1 MTGPAGEM
9 PFLDHLEE
17 LRSRILRSVGAL
29 VAAFALG
36 LWLVQRFSLVSV
48 LKQPIAPYLT
58 GGKLVVLSPTEPV
71 MIVLKLGFVVG
82 LVLASP
88 VIIWQLWAFVAP
100 ALYAREKKVVVPALF
115 GGLLLFLCGAGLAWV
130 FVVPKALRV
139 LFSFQTDAIAPFITY
154 DAYFGFVIQLVLA
167 LGISFELPLVMLL
180 LAWVGVATPE
190 RLHRFRRFAV
200 VLACVAGALLSPGAD
215 LLSMVMLTIP
225 LILLYE
231 VGFLGAVLI
240 DKRRRRAAAVA
251 AAVALLAILPLDSAG
266 AQVPGQGGLFGGIR
280 PGQGPSIGQ
289 IGPGQPLDSI
299 TARLLGLPTGPTR
312 KFAEPDST
320 LTNLLKRPG
329 YKATRYRADSATFF
343 ADDRRIRLE
352 GSALTEQQG
361 VTLEADSI
369 GYQESSCVLEAAG
382 GPHLFDKGQILVGGA
397 ISYNTCTRRGVI
409 KDALT
414 NFSAGNTVWFLRGN
428 VAADSSARR
437 MYASSSEITSC
448 DLPTAHYHFAARKV
462 KWISENSFVARP
474 IVLYIRDVPILWLP
488 FIYQD
493 IRPGR
498 RSGVLIP
505 QFGIADIIRTSEG
518 YQRQITNLGYYW
530 ATNDYLDVTARV
542 DWFSGRYV
550 QFGAAAQYKVLDR
563 FLSGSAE
570 VSRQLQSGGGSATSL
585 RWDHRQQFNLAT
597 SLTFNINYV
606 SNSFVVRDNALDP
619 LRNTQLVSSA
629 ANLTRRFRWG
639 QLTLGATRRQSLS
652 DNSSQSTLPSLD
664 LAPKP
669 LDIAR
674 NITWSPGFTLRN
686 ELNSRTPLPDVV
698 VVLPDGSLD
707 TLSQTGSSRNTT
719 VNVATPF
726 RFGSFNWQN
735 SVSVV
740 DRTTTARQVVS
751 VGIDDPASSDPA
763 DSVTL
768 SQTFPG
774 DFSTAIDWQT
784 GINLPVLF
792 QRSWKITPTLGIAN
806 TTTGPFAIRNRVT
819 GGAYVLQGKRFNFA
833 LNSSPTF
840 FGFFPGIGPLT
851 RIRHSINPVLSYNYS
866 PAADVPEDFARAVAG
881 PGQAL
886 QLRSDPTQTLS
897 LSLNQTFEGKG
908 KPQTGDTIGTTA
920 RKIRLLS
927 INTSALQFDFEQAK
941 KEGENGWRTQTLTN
955 SFLSDLVPGFNLSV
969 THDLWRGRAGSD
981 TSDFDPFLTSLQTN
995 FTLSGNTFRSIG
1007 SVFGL
1012 GGRRDETRR
1021 DPGTG
1026 RDTERNAYPG
1036 QQPGGYSQPSSF
1048 FSGSQ
1053 QPVARGPFQVRV
1065 SYTVSRTRPIEG
1077 REPTPARKDLRFST
1091 GFSPTRYWAL
1101 SWSAQYN
1108 LTDKRFESHQVQLQR
1123 DLHEWR
1129 ASFNFTRN
1137 ANGNFAV
1144 FFSIFLTDLPELK
1157 FDYNQS
1163 TFDR

>member
-1 MTGPAGEM
+1 MSGPAGEM

-17 LRSRILRSVGAL
+17 LRSRILRSLGAL
-29 VAAFALG
+29 VATFALG
-36 LWLVQRFSLVSV
+36 LWVVQRFTLVSI

-88 VIIWQLWAFVAP
+88 VIIWQVWAFVAP
-100 ALYAREKKVVVPALF
+100 ALYEREKKVVVPALF
-115 GGLLLFLCGAGLAWV
+115 GGLLLFLVGAALAWA
-130 FVVPKALRV
+130 FVIPKALRV
-139 LFSFQTDAIAPFITY
+139 LFSFQTEAIAPFITY

-200 VLACVAGALLSPGAD
+200 VLACIAGSLLSPGAD
-215 LLSMVMLTIP
+215 LLSMVMLTVP

-240 DKRRRRAAAVA
+240 DRRRRRAAAA
-251 AAVALLAILPLDSAG
+251 AAGVVLLALLPLDAAG
-266 AQVPGQGGLFGGIR
+266 QVPGQQGGGLFGGLR
-280 PGQGPSIGQ
+280 PGQGASIGQ
-289 IGPGQPLDSI
+289 VGPGQPLDSA
-299 TARLLGLPTGPTR
+299 TARLLGLPTGPSR
-312 KFAEPDST
+312 KFGEPDST
-320 LTNLLKRPG
+320 IAELLRRPG

-352 GSALTEQQG
+352 GNALTEQQG
-361 VTLEADSI
+361 VTLEADSV
-369 GYQESSCVLEAAG
+369 GYQEASCVLEAAG
-382 GPHLFDKGQILVGGA
+382 SPHLFDKGQILVGGA
-397 ISYNTCTRRGVI
+397 ISYNTCTRRGII

-414 NFSAGNTVWFLRGN
+414 NFSAGSTVWFLRGD

-437 MYASSSEITSC
+437 LYASSSEITSC
-448 DLPTAHYHFAARKV
+448 DLPTAHYHFSARKV
-462 KWISENSFVARP
+462 KWVSENSFVARP

-498 RSGVLIP
+498 RSGILIP
-505 QFGIADIIRTSEG
+505 QFGIADIIRTSDG
-518 YQRQITNLGYYW
+518 YQRQITNIGYYW

-550 QFGAAAQYKVLDR
+550 QFGAAAQYNVLDR
-563 FLSGSAE
+563 FLSGNVE
-570 VSRQLQSGGGSATSL
+570 VSRQLQSGGGGATSL
-585 RWDHRQQFNLAT
+585 KWNHRQQFNLST
-597 SLTFNINYV
+597 SLAFNIDYV

-619 LRNTQLVSSA
+619 LRNTQLVSSS

-639 QLTLGATRRQSLS
+639 QLTLGATRRQNLS

-707 TLSQTGSSRNTT
+707 TLSQTGSSRTSTINL
-719 VNVATPF
+719 ATPF
-726 RFGSFNWQN
+726 RFGSFNWSN
-735 SVSVV
+735 SVNVI

-751 VGIDDPASSDPA
+751 VGADDPASPDPA
-763 DSVTL
+763 DSVTIA
-768 SQTFPG
+768 QTFPG
-774 DFSTAIDWQT
+774 DFSTSIDWQT

-792 QRSWKITPTLGIAN
+792 QRSWKLIPSLGIAN
-806 TTTGPFAIRNRVT
+806 TTGGPFAIRNRNT

-840 FGFFPGIGPLT
+840 FGFFPGIGRLT
-851 RIRHSINPVLSYNYS
+851 RIRHSINPQLSYSYS
-866 PAADVPEDFARAVAG
+866 PGADVPEDFARAIAG
-881 PGQAL
+881 PGQPL
-886 QLRSDPTQTLS
+886 QLRSDPTQTLR

-908 KPQTGDTIGTTA
+908 RPQEGDTVGTTA
-920 RKIRLLS
+920 KKTRLLS
-927 INTSALQFDFEQAK
+927 ITTSGIEYDFEQAK
-941 KEGENGWRTQTLTN
+941 KEGQNGWRTQTLTN
-955 SFLSDLVPGFNLSV
+955 SFLSDLLPGFNLNL

-995 FTLSGNTFRSIG
+995 FTLSENTFRAIG
-1007 SVFGL
+1007 SIFGL
-1012 GGRRDETRR
+1012 GRRRDDRGRETDR
-1021 DPGTG
+1021 PTFAG
-1026 RDTERNAYPG
+1026 P
-1036 QQPGGYSQPSSF
+1036 QPGGPRQPSSF
-1048 FSGSQ
+1048 FSGNQ
-1053 QPVARGPFQVRV
+1053 QSLARGPFQVRV
-1065 SYTVSRTRPIEG
+1065 SYTLSRTRPIEG
-1077 REPTPARKDLRFST
+1077 RPGVPARKDLRFGT
-1091 GFSPTRYWAL
+1091 GFSPTRYWAV
-1101 SWSAQYN
+1101 SWDAQYN
-1108 LTDKRFESHQVQLQR
+1108 LTDKRFESHQVRLQR

-1129 ASFNFTRN
+1129 ASFNFTQN

-1163 TFDR
+1163 TFER

>member
-1 MTGPAGEM
+1 M

-17 LRSRILRSVGAL
+17 LRSRILRSLGAL
-29 VAAFALG
+29 IATFALG
-36 LWLVQRFSLVSV
+36 LWLVQRFTLVSV

-58 GGKLVVLSPTEPV
+58 DGKLVVLSPTEPV

-88 VIIWQLWAFVAP
+88 VLIWQVWAFVAP
-100 ALYAREKKVVVPALF
+100 ALYEREKRVVVPALF
-115 GGLLLFLCGAGLAWV
+115 GGLVLFLAGAALAWV

-139 LFSFQTDAIAPFITY
+139 LFSFQTEAIAPFITY

-200 VLACVAGALLSPGAD
+200 VLACIGGALLSPGAD
-215 LLSMVMLTIP
+215 LLSMIMLTIP

-240 DKRRRRAAAVA
+240 DRRRRRRAAAA
-251 AAVALLAILPLDSAG
+251 AATVILLTFLPGDAG
-266 AQVPGQGGLFGGIR
+266 AQIPGQPGGGLFGGVR

-289 IGPGQPLDSI
+289 IGPGQPLDSA
-299 TARLLGLPTGPTR
+299 TARLLGLPTGPSR
-312 KFAEPDST
+312 KFGEPDST
-320 LTNLLKRPG
+320 LSELLKRPG

-343 ADDRRIRLE
+343 ADERRIRLE
-352 GSALTEQQG
+352 GEALTEQQS
-361 VTLEADSI
+361 VTLEADSVT
-369 GYQESSCVLEAAG
+369 YQEASCVLEASGA
-382 GPHLFDKGQILVGGA
+382 PHLFDKGQILVGGA

-409 KDALT
+409 QNALT
-414 NFSAGNTVWFLRGN
+414 NFSAGSTVWFLRGN

-437 MYASSSEITSC
+437 IYASSSEITSC
-448 DLPTAHYHFAARKV
+448 DLPTAHYHFSARKV
-462 KWISENSFVARP
+462 KWISEHSFVARP

-505 QFGIADIIRTSEG
+505 QFGIADIVRTSSG
-518 YQRQITNLGYYW
+518 YQRQITNIGYYW
-530 ATNDYLDVTARV
+530 ATNEYLDVTARV

-550 QFGAAAQYKVLDR
+550 QFGASAQYNILDR

-570 VSRQLQSGGGSATSL
+570 VSRQEQSGGGGATSL
-585 RWDHRQQFNLAT
+585 RWDHRQQFNLST
-597 SLTFNINYV
+597 SLTFNVNYV

-619 LRNTQLVSSA
+619 LRNTQLVSSS

-639 QLTLGATRRQSLS
+639 QLTLGANRRQNLS
-652 DNSSQSTLPSLD
+652 DNSSQSLLPSLD

-698 VVLPDGSLD
+698 VVGPDGTLD
-707 TLSQTGSSRNTT
+707 TLSQTGSSRSTT
-719 VNVATPF
+719 MNLATPF
-726 RFGSFNWQN
+726 RFGSFNWTN
-735 SVSVV
+735 AVSVT
-740 DRTTTARQVVS
+740 DQTTTARQIVS
-751 VGIDDPASSDPA
+751 VDIDDPGSADPA
-763 DSVTL
+763 DSLTVAR
-768 SQTFPG
+768 TFPG

-784 GINLPVLF
+784 AINLPVLF
-792 QRSWKITPTLGIAN
+792 QRSWKLIPSLGIAN
-806 TTTGPFAIRNRVT
+806 TTSGPFALRNRTT
-819 GGAYVLQGKRFNFA
+819 GGEFVIQGKRFNFA
-833 LNSSPTF
+833 LSSSPTF
-840 FGFFPGIGPLT
+840 FGFFPGLGPLT
-851 RIRHSINPVLSYNYS
+851 RIRHSVNPVLSYSYS
-866 PAADVPEDFARAVAG
+866 PAADIPEDFARAVAT
-881 PGQAL
+881 PGQPL
-886 QLRSDPTQTLS
+886 LLRSDPTQTLT

-908 KPQTGDTIGTTA
+908 RPQPGDTLGTTA

-927 INTSALQFDFEQAK
+927 VNTSGITYDFEQAK
-941 KEGENGWRTQTLTN
+941 KEGENGWRTQTVTN
-955 SFLSDLVPGFNLSV
+955 SFLSDLLPGFNLSI

-981 TSDFDPFLTSLQTN
+981 TSDFDPFLSSLQTN
-995 FTLSGNTFRSIG
+995 FTLSENTFRAIG

-1012 GGRRDETRR
+1012 GGKDQPPARGAP
-1021 DPGTG
+1021 DPGSVTG
-1026 RDTERNAYPG
+1026 R
-1036 QQPGGYSQPSSF
+1036 QPGPTQPSSF
-1048 FSGSQ
+1048 FSGNQ

-1065 SYTVSRTRPIEG
+1065 SYTVSRTREVEG
-1077 REPTPARKDLRFST
+1077 QVPVPARKDLRFST

-1101 SWSAQYN
+1101 SWAAQYN
-1108 LTDKRFESHQVQLQR
+1108 VTDKRFESHQVQLQR

-1129 ASFNFTRN
+1129 AAFNFTRN

-1144 FFSIFLTDLPELK
+1144 FFSIFLIDLPELK

-1163 TFDR
+1163 TFER

>member
-17 LRSRILRSVGAL
+17 LRSRILRSLGAL
-29 VAAFALG
+29 VATFALG
-36 LWLVQRFSLVSV
+36 LWLVQHFSLVSL

-58 GGKLVVLSPTEPV
+58 DGKLVVLSPTEPV

-88 VIIWQLWAFVAP
+88 VLIWQVWAFVAP
-100 ALYAREKKVVVPALF
+100 ALYEREKRVVVPALF
-115 GGLLLFLCGAGLAWV
+115 GGLGLFLAGAALAWV
-130 FVVPKALRV
+130 LVVPKALGV
-139 LFSFQTDAIAPFITY
+139 LFSFQTEAIAPFITY

-190 RLHRFRRFAV
+190 RLHRFRRVAV
-200 VLACVAGALLSPGAD
+200 VLACIAGALLSPGAD
-215 LLSMVMLTIP
+215 LLSMVMLTVP

-240 DKRRRRAAAVA
+240 DRRRRRAAAA
-251 AAVALLAILPLDSAG
+251 SAAVVLLALLPVDAG
-266 AQVPGQGGLFGGIR
+266 AQVPGQGLFGGLR
-280 PGQGPSIGQ
+280 PGQGPSLGQ
-289 IGPGQPLDSI
+289 VGPGQPLDSA

-312 KFAEPDST
+312 KFGEPDST
-320 LTNLLKRPG
+320 ISELLRRAG

-352 GSALTEQQG
+352 GEALTEQQG
-361 VTLEADSI
+361 VTLEADSVT
-369 GYQESSCVLEAAG
+369 YQEASCVLEAAG
-382 GPHLFDKGQILVGGA
+382 APHLFDRGQILVGGA

-414 NFSAGNTVWFLRGN
+414 NFSAGSTVWFLRGN

-437 MYASSSEITSC
+437 IYASSSEITSC
-448 DLPTAHYHFAARKV
+448 DLPTAHYHFSARKV

-498 RSGVLIP
+498 RSGILIP
-505 QFGIADIIRTSEG
+505 QFGIADIIRTSSG
-518 YQRQITNLGYYW
+518 YQRQITNVGYFW

-550 QFGAAAQYKVLDR
+550 QFGAAAQYNVLDR

-570 VSRQLQSGGGSATSL
+570 VSRQEQSGGGGATSL
-585 RWDHRQQFNLAT
+585 RWDHRQQFNLST
-597 SLTFNINYV
+597 SLTFNVNYV
-606 SNSFVVRDNALDP
+606 SNSFVVRNNALDP

-639 QLTLGATRRQSLS
+639 QLTLGATRRQNLS

-698 VVLPDGSLD
+698 VVRSDGSLD
-707 TLSQTGSSRNTT
+707 TLSQTGSSRSTT
-719 VNVATPF
+719 MNLATPF
-726 RFGSFNWQN
+726 RFGSFNWTN
-735 SVSVV
+735 SVNVT

-751 VGIDDPASSDPA
+751 VGIDDPGSTNPA

-768 SQTFPG
+768 AQTFPG

-784 GINLPVLF
+784 NFNLPVLF
-792 QRSWKITPTLGIAN
+792 QRSWKLIPSVGVTN
-806 TTTGPFAIRNRVT
+806 TTAGPFAIRNRNT

-833 LNSSPTF
+833 LNSSPTL
-840 FGFFPGIGPLT
+840 FGFFPGFGPLS
-851 RIRHSINPVLSYNYS
+851 RIRHSINPVVSYSYS
-866 PAADVPEDFARAVAG
+866 PAADVPEDFARAIAA
-881 PGQAL
+881 PGQPL
-886 QLRSDPTQTLS
+886 VLRSDPTQTIS

-908 KPQTGDTIGTTA
+908 RPQPGDTLGTTA

-927 INTSALQFDFEQAK
+927 INTSPLQYDFEQAK
-941 KEGENGWRTQTLTN
+941 KEGENGWRTQTMTN
-955 SFLSDLVPGFNLSV
+955 SFLSDLLPGFNLSV

-995 FTLSGNTFRSIG
+995 FTLSENTFRAIG
-1007 SVFGL
+1007 SIFGL
-1012 GGRRDETRR
+1012 RGRRDDGRR
-1021 DPGTG
+1021 DDGPRG
-1026 RDTERNAYPG
+1026 DAERGVG
-1036 QQPGGYSQPSSF
+1036 QPVGPTQPSAF
-1048 FSGSQ
+1048 FSGNQ

-1065 SYTVSRTRPIEG
+1065 SYTVSRTREIEG
-1077 REPTPARKDLRFST
+1077 REPIPARKDLRFST

-1101 SWSAQYN
+1101 YWDAQYN
-1108 LTDKRFESHQVQLQR
+1108 LTEKRFESHQVRLQR

-1129 ASFNFTRN
+1129 AAFNFTRN

-1163 TFDR
+1163 TFER

>member
-36 LWLVQRFSLVSV
+36 LWLVQRFSLVAV

-82 LVLASP
+82 VVLASP
-88 VIIWQLWAFVAP
+88 VLIWQLWAFVAP
-100 ALYAREKKVVVPALF
+100 ALYQREKRVVVPALF
-115 GGLLLFLCGAGLAWV
+115 GGLGLFLAGAALAWV

-139 LFSFQTDAIAPFITY
+139 LFSFQTEAIAPFITY
-154 DAYFGFVIQLVLA
+154 DAYFGFIVQLVLA

-190 RLHRFRRFAV
+190 RLHRFRRLAV

-215 LLSMVMLTIP
+215 LLSMVMLTVP

-240 DKRRRRAAAVA
+240 DKRRRRAAAAA
-251 AAVALLAILPLDSAG
+251 AAVVLLALLPMDAG
-266 AQVPGQGGLFGGIR
+266 AQVPGQPGGGLFGGVR
-280 PGQGPSIGQ
+280 PGQGPSLGK
-289 IGPGQPLDSI
+289 IGPGQPLDSA
-299 TARLLGLPTGPTR
+299 TARLLGLPTAPTR
-312 KFAEPDST
+312 KFGEPDST
-320 LTNLLKRPG
+320 LTELLRRPG

-361 VTLEADSI
+361 VTLEADSVT
-369 GYQESSCVLEAAG
+369 YREASCVLEAAG
-382 GPHLFDKGQILVGGA
+382 GPHLFDQGQILVGAA

-414 NFSAGNTVWFLRGN
+414 NFSAGSTIWFLRGN

-448 DLPTAHYHFAARKV
+448 DLPTAHYHFSARKV
-462 KWISENSFVARP
+462 KWVSENSFVARP

-498 RSGVLIP
+498 RSGILIP
-505 QFGIADIIRTSEG
+505 QFGIADIIRTSSG
-518 YQRQITNLGYYW
+518 YQRQITNIGYYW

-550 QFGAAAQYKVLDR
+550 QVGAAAQYNVLNR

-570 VSRQLQSGGGSATSL
+570 VSRQEQSGGGGATSL
-585 RWDHRQQFNLAT
+585 RWDHRQQFNLST
-597 SLTFNINYV
+597 SLTFNVNYV
-606 SNSFVVRDNALDP
+606 SNSFVVRNNALDP

-629 ANLTRRFRWG
+629 ANLTRRLRWG
-639 QLTLGATRRQSLS
+639 QLTLGATRRQNLS

-686 ELNSRTPLPDVV
+686 ELTSRTPLPDVV
-698 VVLPDGSLD
+698 VVRPGGALD
-707 TLSQTGSSRNTT
+707 TLSQTGASRTT
-719 VNVATPF
+719 TMNLATPF
-726 RFGSFNWQN
+726 RFGSFNWTN
-735 SVSVV
+735 ALSVT

-751 VGIDDPASSDPA
+751 VGIDDPGSADPA
-763 DSVTL
+763 DSLTL
-768 SQTFPG
+768 AQTFPG

-784 GINLPVLF
+784 TINLPVLF
-792 QRSWKITPTLGIAN
+792 QRSWKLTPSVGILN
-806 TTTGPFAIRNRVT
+806 TTSGPFAIRNRTT

-833 LNSSPTF
+833 LTSSPTF
-840 FGFFPGIGPLT
+840 FGFFPGIGPLS
-851 RIRHSINPVLSYNYS
+851 RIRHSINPLISFSYA
-866 PAADVPEDFARAVAG
+866 PAADVPEDFARAIAG

-908 KPQTGDTIGTTA
+908 KPQEGDTLGTTA
-920 RKIRLLS
+920 RKLRLLS
-927 INTSALQFDFEQAK
+927 INTGAITYDFEQAK
-941 KEGENGWRTQTLTN
+941 KDGENGWRTQTLTN
-955 SFLSDLVPGFNLSV
+955 SFLSDLLPGFNLNI

-995 FTLSGNTFRSIG
+995 FTLSEGTFRAIG

-1012 GGRRDETRR
+1012 GGRKGGRDTGVRR
-1021 DPGTG
+1021 DPERGVGPPTG
-1026 RDTERNAYPG
+1026 PT
-1036 QQPGGYSQPSSF
+1036 QPSSF
-1048 FSGSQ
+1048 FSGNQ
-1053 QPVARGPFQVRV
+1053 QPVSRGPFQVRV
-1065 SYTVSRTRPIEG
+1065 SYTVSRSREIEG
-1077 REPTPARKDLRFST
+1077 RDPIPARKDLRFST

-1129 ASFNFTRN
+1129 AAFNFTRN

-1163 TFDR
+1163 TFER

>member
-1 MTGPAGEM
+1 M

-17 LRSRILRSVGAL
+17 LRSRILRSLAAL
-29 VAAFALG
+29 IATFALG

-58 GGKLVVLSPTEPV
+58 DGKLVVLSPTEPV

-88 VIIWQLWAFVAP
+88 VLIWQVWAFVAP
-100 ALYAREKKVVVPALF
+100 ALYQREKRVVVPALF
-115 GGLLLFLCGAGLAWV
+115 GGLVLFLAGAALAWV

-139 LFSFQTDAIAPFITY
+139 LFSFQTEAIAPFITY
-154 DAYFGFVIQLVLA
+154 DAYFGFITQLVLA

-200 VLACVAGALLSPGAD
+200 VLACIGGALLSPGAD
-215 LLSMVMLTIP
+215 LLSMIMLTIP

-240 DKRRRRAAAVA
+240 DRRRRRAAAA
-251 AAVALLAILPLDSAG
+251 ATVILLTFLPGDAG
-266 AQVPGQGGLFGGIR
+266 AQIPGQPGGGLFGGVR

-289 IGPGQPLDSI
+289 IGPGQPLDSA
-299 TARLLGLPTGPTR
+299 TARLLGLPTGPSR
-312 KFAEPDST
+312 KFGEPDST
-320 LTNLLKRPG
+320 LSELLKRPG

-343 ADDRRIRLE
+343 ADERRIHLE
-352 GSALTEQQG
+352 GEALTEQQG
-361 VTLEADSI
+361 VTLEADSVT
-369 GYQESSCVLEAAG
+369 YQEASCVLEAAG
-382 GPHLFDKGQILVGGA
+382 APHLFDKGQILVGGA

-409 KDALT
+409 QNALT
-414 NFSAGNTVWFLRGN
+414 NFSAGSTVWFLRGN

-437 MYASSSEITSC
+437 IYASSSEITSC
-448 DLPTAHYHFAARKV
+448 DLPTAHYHFSARKV
-462 KWISENSFVARP
+462 KWISEHSFVARP

-505 QFGIADIIRTSEG
+505 QFGIADIIRTSSG
-518 YQRQITNLGYYW
+518 YQRQITNIGYYW
-530 ATNDYLDVTARV
+530 ATNEYLDVTARV

-550 QFGAAAQYKVLDR
+550 QFGASAQYNILDR

-570 VSRQLQSGGGSATSL
+570 VSRQEQSGGGGATSL
-585 RWDHRQQFNLAT
+585 RWDHRQQFNLST

-619 LRNTQLVSSA
+619 LRNTQLVSSS

-639 QLTLGATRRQSLS
+639 QLTLGANRRQNLS
-652 DNSSQSTLPSLD
+652 DNSSQSLLPSLD

-686 ELNSRTPLPDVV
+686 ELNSRTRLPDVV
-698 VVLPDGSLD
+698 VVGPDGTLD
-707 TLSQTGSSRNTT
+707 TLSQTGSSRSTT
-719 VNVATPF
+719 MNLATPF
-726 RFGSFNWQN
+726 RFGSFNWTN
-735 SVSVV
+735 AVSVT
-740 DRTTTARQVVS
+740 DQTTTARQIVS
-751 VGIDDPASSDPA
+751 VDIDDPGSADPA
-763 DSVTL
+763 DSLTL
-768 SQTFPG
+768 ARTFPG
-774 DFSTAIDWQT
+774 DFSTAVDWQT
-784 GINLPVLF
+784 AINLPVLF
-792 QRSWKITPTLGIAN
+792 QRSWKLVPSLGIAN
-806 TTTGPFAIRNRVT
+806 TTGGPFALRNRAT
-819 GGAYVLQGKRFNFA
+819 GGAFVIQGKRFNFA
-833 LNSSPTF
+833 LSSSPTF

-851 RIRHSINPVLSYNYS
+851 RIRHSLNPVLSYSYS
-866 PAADVPEDFARAVAG
+866 PAADIPEDFARAVAT
-881 PGQAL
+881 PGQPL
-886 QLRSDPTQTLS
+886 LLRSDPTQTLT

-908 KPQTGDTIGTTA
+908 RPQPGDTLGTTA

-927 INTSALQFDFEQAK
+927 INTSGITYDFEQAK

-955 SFLSDLVPGFNLSV
+955 SFLSDLLPGFNLSI

-981 TSDFDPFLTSLQTN
+981 TSDFDPFLSSLQTN
-995 FTLSGNTFRSIG
+995 FTLSENTFRAIG

-1012 GGRRDETRR
+1012 GRKDRPPARGAP
-1021 DPGTG
+1021 DPGSVTG
-1026 RDTERNAYPG
+1026 R
-1036 QQPGGYSQPSSF
+1036 QPGPTQPSSF
-1048 FSGSQ
+1048 FSGNQ

-1065 SYTVSRTRPIEG
+1065 SYTVSRSREVEG
-1077 REPTPARKDLRFST
+1077 QVPAPARKDLRFST

-1108 LTDKRFESHQVQLQR
+1108 VTDKRFESHQVQLQR

-1129 ASFNFTRN
+1129 AAFNFTRN

-1144 FFSIFLTDLPELK
+1144 FFSIFLIDLPELK

-1163 TFDR
+1163 TFER

>member
-36 LWLVQRFSLVSV
+36 LWLVQRFSLVSL

-88 VIIWQLWAFVAP
+88 VIIWQVWAFVAP
-100 ALYAREKKVVVPALF
+100 ALYEREKKVVVPALF
-115 GGLLLFLCGAGLAWV
+115 GGLILFLAGAALAWV
-130 FVVPKALRV
+130 FVVPKALAV
-139 LFSFQTDAIAPFITY
+139 LFSFQTEAIAPFITY
-154 DAYFGFVIQLVLA
+154 DAYFGFIIQLVLA

-190 RLHRFRRFAV
+190 RLHRFRRVAV
-200 VLACVAGALLSPGAD
+200 VLACIAGALLSPGAD

-240 DKRRRRAAAVA
+240 DRRRRRAAAA
-251 AAVALLAILPLDSAG
+251 AAVLLLAVMPLDAA
-266 AQVPGQGGLFGGIR
+266 AQVPGQQGGGLFGGIR
-280 PGQGPSIGQ
+280 PGQGPGIGQ

-299 TARLLGLPTGPTR
+299 TARLLGLPTGPSR
-312 KFAEPDST
+312 KFGEPDST
-320 LTNLLKRPG
+320 LAELLKRPG

-343 ADDRRIRLE
+343 ADERRIRLE
-352 GSALTEQQG
+352 GNALTEQQG
-361 VTLEADSI
+361 VTLEADSV
-369 GYQESSCVLEAAG
+369 GYQEATCVLEAAG
-382 GPHLFDKGQILVGGA
+382 SPHLFDKGQILVGGA

-409 KDALT
+409 RDALT
-414 NFSAGNTVWFLRGN
+414 NFSAGSTVWFLRGN

-437 MYASSSEITSC
+437 LYASSSEITSC
-448 DLPTAHYHFAARKV
+448 DLPTAHYHFAARRV
-462 KWISENSFVARP
+462 KWVSENTFVARP

-505 QFGIADIIRTSEG
+505 QFGIADIIRTSSS
-518 YQRQITNLGYYW
+518 YQRQITNIGYYW
-530 ATNDYLDVTARV
+530 ATNDYLDVTARL

-550 QFGAAAQYKVLDR
+550 QVGAAAQYNVLDR

-570 VSRQLQSGGGSATSL
+570 VSRQFQSGGGSATSL
-585 RWDHRQQFNLAT
+585 GWSHRQQFNLST
-597 SLTFNINYV
+597 TLTFNANYV

-629 ANLTRRFRWG
+629 ANLTRRFSWG
-639 QLTLGATRRQSLS
+639 QLTLGATRRQSLT

-686 ELNSRTPLPDVV
+686 ELNSRTPLPDLVV
-698 VVLPDGSLD
+698 VRPDGSLD
-707 TLSQTGSSRNTT
+707 TLSQTGSSRSTT
-719 VNVATPF
+719 MNLATPF
-726 RFGSFNWQN
+726 RFGSFNWSN
-735 SVSVV
+735 AVSVV

-751 VGIDDPASSDPA
+751 VGVDNPASPDPA
-763 DSVTL
+763 DSLTL

-784 GINLPVLF
+784 SINLPVLF
-792 QRSWKITPTLGIAN
+792 QRSWKLTPSVGIVN
-806 TTTGPFAIRNRVT
+806 TTQGPFAIRNRNT

-851 RIRHSINPVLSYNYS
+851 RIRHSINPVLSYSYS
-866 PAADVPEDFARAVAG
+866 PAADVSEEFARAVVG
-881 PGQAL
+881 LGQPL
-886 QLRSDPTQTLS
+886 QLRSDPTQTIS

-908 KPQTGDTIGTTA
+908 RPEPGDTIGTTA

-927 INTSALQFDFEQAK
+927 INTSPIQYDFEQAK
-941 KEGENGWRTQTLTN
+941 KEGENGWRTQTITN

-969 THDLWRGRAGSD
+969 SHDLWRGRAGSD
-981 TSDFDPFLTSLQTN
+981 TADFDPFLTSLQTN
-995 FTLSGNTFRSIG
+995 FTLTENTFRAIG
-1007 SVFGL
+1007 SIFGL
-1012 GGRRDETRR
+1012 GGRRDDRRRR
-1021 DPGTG
+1021 DPDGS
-1026 RDTERNAYPG
+1026 RPG
-1036 QQPGGYSQPSSF
+1036 PGQPGGFTQPSAF
-1048 FSGSQ
+1048 FSGNQ
-1053 QPVARGPFQVRV
+1053 QPLTRGPFQVRV
-1065 SYTVSRTRPIEG
+1065 SYTLSRTRSIEG
-1077 REPTPARKDLRFST
+1077 RDPVPARKDLRFST
-1091 GFSPTRYWAL
+1091 GFSPTRFWAL

-1108 LTDKRFESHQVQLQR
+1108 LTEKRFESHQVQLQR

-1144 FFSIFLTDLPELK
+1144 FFSIFLMDLPELK

-1163 TFDR
+1163 TFEN

>member
-17 LRSRILRSVGAL
+17 LRSRILRSLGAL

-36 LWLVQRFSLVSV
+36 LWVVQRFSLVSL
-48 LKQPIAPYLT
+48 LKEPIAPYLAD
-58 GGKLVVLSPTEPV
+58 GKLVVLSPTEPV

-88 VIIWQLWAFVAP
+88 VLIWQIWAFVAP
-100 ALYAREKKVVVPALF
+100 ALYQREKRVVVPALF
-115 GGLLLFLCGAGLAWV
+115 GGLGLFLAGAALAWA
-130 FVVPKALRV
+130 FVVPKALAV
-139 LFSFQTDAIAPFITY
+139 LFSFQTEAIAPFITY
-154 DAYFGFVIQLVLA
+154 DAYFGFVVQLVLA

-215 LLSMVMLTIP
+215 LLSMVMLTVP
-225 LILLYE
+225 LVLLYE
-231 VGFLGAVLI
+231 IGFLGAVLI
-240 DKRRRRAAAVA
+240 DRRRRRAGA
-251 AAVALLAILPLDSAG
+251 AAAAILLLALLPMDAA
-266 AQVPGQGGLFGGIR
+266 AQVPGQPGGAGLFGGLR
-280 PGQGPSIGQ
+280 PGQSPSIGQ
-289 IGPGQPLDSI
+289 IGPGQPLDSA

-312 KFAEPDST
+312 KLGEPDST
-320 LTNLLKRPG
+320 AQALLRRPG
-329 YKATRYRADSATFF
+329 YKATRFRADSATFF
-343 ADDRRIRLE
+343 ADERRIRLE
-352 GSALTEQQG
+352 GNALTEQQG
-361 VTLEADSI
+361 VTLEADSVT
-369 GYQESSCVLEAAG
+369 YQEASCVLEAAG
-382 GPHLFDKGQILVGGA
+382 RPHLFDQGQILVGGA

-414 NFSAGNTVWFLRGN
+414 NFSAGSAVWFLRGD

-448 DLPTAHYHFAARKV
+448 DLPTAHYHFAAKKV
-462 KWISENSFVARP
+462 KWVSENAFVARP

-498 RSGVLIP
+498 RSGILIP
-505 QFGIADIIRTSEG
+505 QFGVADIVRTSSG
-518 YQRQITNLGYYW
+518 YQRQITNIGYYW

-550 QFGAAAQYKVLDR
+550 QFGAAAQYNVLDR
-563 FLSGSAE
+563 FLSGTAE
-570 VSRQLQSGGGSATSL
+570 VSRQEQSGGGGATSL
-585 RWDHRQQFNLAT
+585 RWDHRQQFNLST
-597 SLTFNINYV
+597 SLTFNVNYV

-619 LRNTQLVSSA
+619 LRNTQLVSSS

-639 QLTLGATRRQSLS
+639 QLTLGANRRQNLS
-652 DNSSQSTLPSLD
+652 DNSSQSLLPSLD

-674 NITWSPGFTLRN
+674 NITWSPSFTLRN
-686 ELNSRTPLPDVV
+686 ELSSRTPLPDVV
-698 VVLPDGSLD
+698 VVRPDGSLD
-707 TLSQTGSSRNTT
+707 TLSQTGSSRTT
-719 VNVATPF
+719 TMNIATPF
-726 RFGSFNWQN
+726 RFGSFNWSN
-735 SVSVV
+735 AVSVT
-740 DRTTTARQVVS
+740 DRTTTARQVLA
-751 VGIDDPASSDPA
+751 VGIDDPASPDPA

-768 SQTFPG
+768 AQTFPG

-784 GINLPVLF
+784 TINLPLLF
-792 QRSWKITPTLGIAN
+792 QRSWKITPSLGIVN
-806 TTTGPFAIRNRVT
+806 TTAGPFALRNRTT
-819 GGAYVLQGKRFNFA
+819 GGAYVFQGKRFNFG
-833 LNSSPTF
+833 LSSSPTF

-851 RIRHSINPVLSYNYS
+851 RIRHSINPLLSFSYS
-866 PAADVPEDFARAVAG
+866 PAADVPEEFARAIAA

-886 QLRSDPTQTLS
+886 VLRSDPTQTLS
-897 LSLNQTFEGKG
+897 LSLNQAFEGKG
-908 KPQTGDTIGTTA
+908 KPQEGDTLGTSA
-920 RKIRLLS
+920 KKLRLLS
-927 INTSALQFDFEQAK
+927 LNTSPLQYDFEQAK
-941 KEGENGWRTQTLTN
+941 KEGENGWRTQTITN
-955 SFLSDLVPGFNLSV
+955 SFLSDLLPGFNLSI

-995 FTLSGNTFRSIG
+995 FTLSENTFRAIG

-1012 GGRRDETRR
+1012 GGGRRDDGRR
-1021 DPGTG
+1021 PEP
-1026 RDTERNAYPG
+1026 ERVSG
-1036 QQPGGYSQPSSF
+1036 VRQPGYTQPSTF
-1048 FSGSQ
+1048 FSGNQ
-1053 QPVARGPFQVRV
+1053 QAVPRGPFQVRV
-1065 SYTVSRTRPIEG
+1065 SYTVNRTREIEG
-1077 REPTPARKDLRFST
+1077 RDPTPARKDLRFST
-1091 GFSPTRYWAL
+1091 GFSPTRYWAV

-1129 ASFNFTRN
+1129 AAFNFTRN

-1144 FFSIFLTDLPELK
+1144 FFSIFLMDLPELK

-1163 TFDR
+1163 TFER